1 MSTTSIPTPLL
12 TILSADRYPY
22 AVAQMRDGKITSTLA
37 YATTLED
44 CYFQVQGWRSS
55 MGSADYIM
63 AEQREI
69 NGKSYWVAV

>member
-1 MSTTSIPTPLL
+1 MTTPTPLQ

-22 AVAQMRDGKITSTLA
+22 AVAFVKDGKITSTMS

-55 MGSADYIM
+55 MASADYIM
-63 AEQREI
+63 AEQRER

>member
-1 MSTTSIPTPLL
+1 
-12 TILSADRYPY
+12 
-22 AVAQMRDGKITSTLA
+22 VAFVKGGKIARTLA
-37 YATTLED
+37 YASTLED

-63 AEQREI
+63 AEQQER

>member
-1 MSTTSIPTPLL
+1 MTRTAPTPLQ

-22 AVAQMRDGKITSTLA
+22 AVAMVKDGKIACTMA
-37 YATTLED
+37 YAATLED

-55 MGSADYIM
+55 MASADYIM
-63 AEQREI
+63 AEQRER